1 MTNDPTD
8 NVRAPIRVLDAE
20 IPFINAAQILGDV
33 LHRIHGRL
41 MFGIG
46 DSGEDTF
53 VRFLIDRAKLAIRQL
68 DHESITGIDKELNRI
83 KQYINGVEKHL
94 NERESI

>member
-1 MTNDPTD
+1 VVKLSD
-8 NVRAPIRVLDAE
+8 NVIRPPIRVLDAE

-53 VRFLIDRAKLAIRQL
+53 VRFLIDRAKAAIKEL
-68 DHESITGIDKELNRI
+68 DHESVTGIDKELNRI
-83 KQYINGVEKHL
+83 RHYITGVEKYL
-94 NERESI
+94 DERESI